1 MEKKVVLL
9 MDIGGT
15 HCRSKLV
22 QGIDRLFQESAV
34 IASHTVK
41 ISDKEAFLA
50 FINQLTGTGQGTAK
64 PDQAVLCFAGP
75 VIGASV
81 SMLNWSGQREITTR
95 ELVAAG
101 LPEQGISLLNDMEAA
116 AYALVARNCGRISL
130 EAVPLYCG
138 PDVAGSRNGNAVLLI
153 PGTGIGVSAVIE
165 NHIGGGHGTPQVV
178 ACELQ
183 HTPIPAL
190 NKGQEIILKEM
201 QNKLGITQPTWE
213 DFISGRGLENIHA
226 CLATQQAGSRL
237 PRLGAQ
243 GIAAHAVQGT
253 DEICIAALNMFY
265 QCCGALAQVLALTFQ
280 PYAGVYLAG
289 ASTRTNL
296 GFIGNSPFLRQLQ
309 DNQVRGY
316 LLREFPVFLVA
327 QELNLYGAAYAAGL
341 NA

>member
-22 QGIDRLFQESAV
+22 QGSDRLFQESA
-34 IASHTVK
+34 IIDSRTVK
-41 ISDKEAFLA
+41 ISDKEAFLT

-81 SMLNWSGQREITTR
+81 SMLNWTGQREITMQ

-101 LPEQGISLLNDMEAA
+101 LPEQGITLLNDMEAA
-116 AYALVARNCGRISL
+116 AYALVARNCGHISL
-130 EAVPLYCG
+130 KAVTLYG
-138 PDVAGSRNGNAVLLI
+138 TPDVTRRRNGNAVLLI

-165 NHIGGGHGTPQVV
+165 NNAGSSHGTPQVV
-178 ACELQ
+178 GCELQ

-190 NKGQEIILKEM
+190 DEGQETVLNEM
-201 QNKLGITQPTWE
+201 KNKLGIRQPSWE
-213 DFISGRGLENIHA
+213 DFISGRGLENIYA
-226 CLATQQAGSRL
+226 CMAPQQAGTGQ
-237 PRLGAQ
+237 PRPGAQ
-243 GIAAHAVQGT
+243 EIAGHAVQGT
-253 DEICIAALNMFY
+253 DENCISALNMFY

-280 PYAGVYLAG
+280 PYTGVYLAG
-289 ASTRTNL
+289 ASTRRNL
-296 GFIGNSPFLRQLQ
+296 AFIGNSPLLRQLQ
-309 DNQVRGY
+309 NNGVRGD

-327 QELNLYGAAYAAGL
+327 QELNLHGAAYAAGL
-341 NA
+341 NR